1 VQYASRDRQY
11 DICDARIGVFKM
23 AEISASM
30 VMKLRK
36 MSGQGMMDCK
46 GALEEANGDV
56 EQAME
61 ILRKKGLAT
70 LAKRSER
77 ETSEGIVVSKRRADG
92 KVAALATLCC
102 ETDFVAKSDDF
113 ESSSSALA
121 DYALACSA
129 DEGTENIL
137 ETSVDGRKFSDVL
150 TEVVSKTGEKMQVG
164 DFSKYKLE
172 VPGLISIYVHFNKKV
187 GTMVQI
193 ETSDEAIASAD
204 ALKQTAADIAM
215 HITATKPLAL
225 DKDGISAEIIE
236 KEKAIFAE
244 QVKNKPANI
253 IDKIVEGKMKK
264 FFVENCLVEQRFVKD
279 DSKTVSQVLTE
290 AAKEAGGEAKIKRF
304 VRFEVG

>member
-1 VQYASRDRQY
+1 
-11 DICDARIGVFKM
+11 M

-46 GALEEANGDV
+46 KALAEANGDV
-56 EQAME
+56 EQAIE

-70 LAKRSER
+70 LVKRAER
-77 ETSEGIVVSKRRADG
+77 ETSEGIVVSKSSEDG
-92 KVAALATLCC
+92 KVAAMATLCC

-113 ESSSSALA
+113 VAAAEALA
-121 DYALACSA
+121 DFALACSA
-129 DEGTENIL
+129 DEGMENVL
-137 ETSVDGRKFSDVL
+137 ETSVDGKKFSDIL
-150 TEVVSKTGEKMQVG
+150 GEIVSKTGEKIQVG
-164 DFSKYKLE
+164 DFVKYRLDR
-172 VPGLISIYVHFNKKV
+172 PGFISTYIHFNGKV

-193 ETSDEAIASAD
+193 ETSDEATAAAD
-204 ALKQTAADIAM
+204 VLKQTAADIAM

-225 DKDGISAEIIE
+225 DKDGVSPETIE

-279 DSKTVSQVLTE
+279 DSKSVEQVLTE
-290 AAKEAGGEAKIKRF
+290 AAKQASGEAKIKRF
-304 VRFEVG
+304 VRFEIG